1 MINLIKNECIKIFK
15 KKSIYITLLITL
27 IFIIA
32 CNFIYKYEGQNSDY
46 NVGVDIAFY
55 EEMLK
60 DLNPNNKEDLEEY
73 LMYKTE
79 IDTAKLIQN
88 YGDSNTWQAQII
100 RNKVNSII
108 SQMNYYQYDAK
119 NKVEYENMKKQ
130 YDILLQKI
138 NAGDWRHFAK
148 EELIEIENNLL
159 EQNQLKKQA
168 QTQMEIKNIE
178 NQIYE
183 LELQKQVTNWRLE
196 KDIPYGYN
204 YQNTCLRKYQ
214 NAKMQIKDYEDSNNQ
229 EDYSQKQEYYN
240 NLEIAAISQ
249 YDIEHQTEAGSGSDA
264 RGILLNVFNQ
274 FEIFIIIMIIM
285 IAGTIVSEEFSKG
298 TIKLLLIKPY
308 KRTTI
313 LASKLITCLI
323 LIVIII
329 LAVLSMQFIVG
340 GLVQGFESFHT
351 PAIVYNHNT
360 NQLEEINIVSYLGMQ
375 AVGKMPIYI
384 LLMTLAFCIST
395 IFTNSALAITIGL
408 LGYMGSSFINQ
419 IGLILKLWWLKFFV
433 TPNWDLTQYL
443 FGGLPKFEG
452 LTIGFSLVII
462 IVYMLIMLI
471 PTFILFKKKNIKNI

>member
-360 NQLEEINIVSYLGMQ
+360 NQLEEINIVSYLGN
-375 AVGKMPIYI
+375 A
-384 LLMTLAFCIST
+384 MTQ
-395 IFTNSALAITIGL
+395 SADR
-408 LGYMGSSFINQ
+408 N
-419 IGLILKLWWLKFFV
+419 
-433 TPNWDLTQYL
+433 N
-443 FGGLPKFEG
+443 
-452 LTIGFSLVII
+452 
-462 IVYMLIMLI
+462 
-471 PTFILFKKKNIKNI
+471 

>member
-15 KKSIYITLLITL
+15 KKSIYITLLITF

-32 CNFIYKYEGQNSDY
+32 CNFIYKYEGQNSGY
-46 NVGVDIAFY
+46 HVGVDIAFY

-60 DLNPNNKEDLEEY
+60 ELNPSNKEDLEAY
-73 LMYKTE
+73 LSYKTE

-100 RNKVNSII
+100 RNKVSSVI

-119 NKVEYENMKKQ
+119 DKIEYENLKKQ
-130 YDILLQKI
+130 YDSLVQKI
-138 NAGDWRHFAK
+138 NAGDWKYFAK
-148 EELIEIENNLL
+148 EELLEIENSFI
-159 EQNQLKKQA
+159 EQKQLKEQA
-168 QTQMEIKNIE
+168 QSQAEIRNIE
-178 NQIYE
+178 NEIYN
-183 LELQKQVTNWRLE
+183 LELQKQVANWRLE
-196 KDIPYGYN
+196 KNIPYGYD

-214 NAKMQIKDYEDSNNQ
+214 NAKMQIKDYENSNNQ
-229 EDYSQKQEYYN
+229 EDYSQKQEYYQ

-249 YDIEHQTEAGSGSDA
+249 YDIEHQTKAGNGSDA
-264 RGILLNVFNQ
+264 RGLLLNVFNQ
-274 FEIFIIIMIIM
+274 FEIFIIIMIMM

-313 LASKLITCLI
+313 LASKLITCFI
-323 LIVIII
+323 LLVIMM
-329 LAVLSMQFIVG
+329 LAVLSMQFVVG

-351 PAIVYNHNT
+351 PAVVYDHTT
-360 NQLEEINIVSYLGMQ
+360 NQLQEINIVSYLGMQ
-375 AVGKMPIYI
+375 AIGKMPIYM

-419 IGLILKLWWLKFFV
+419 IGLVLKLWWLKFFV

-452 LTIGFSLVII
+452 LTIGFSIAII
-462 IVYMLIMLI
+462 IAYMLIMLI